1 MKRGLGVVLDPRLE
15 EMFKVECPGCN
26 APYQVDERRVPASG
40 LKMRCPKCGTSFQV
54 EQPDDARR
62 TGPSPVLGG
71 FAPPAAPSGG
81 GAPPPAP
88 ARNNPA
94 AKTMVG
100 VAPSALG
107 INMPPPVPKRPPAPV
122 LPTTATARV
131 AEPTATP
138 VGPPVAIPRP
148 APPGRPPPPRPA
160 PKAPEPASNAS
171 SDPYLNTDLP
181 AVSGGAP
188 KTAPADVDLP
198 APARPKPPPPA
209 RPAAPPLRVAEAP
222 KIAEAPKVAE
232 RTASNDDEDLP
243 ALPVPRAPEALPLD
257 VDLPAVVGAPPPMPE
272 ADLPAPARPRAPSF
286 SDAIVPGAT
295 SSALDLDLPS
305 PRSAPLELD
314 LPDVSAAARA
324 PSAAPRPATFDL
336 DLPDLLEAG
345 LPQPVSGGAGLPARA
360 PSRADLP
367 AISADLP
374 AARGDVPPV
383 VSGLPLASAGLPM
396 VAAGLPTPAAGLP
409 TPAAGLPLPAGLPVR
424 AQERAPV
431 QAAPAAP
438 AFGELDFE
446 LGPAH
451 GVAVQ
456 ASPHTSGTFGEIE
469 LPPVVPSGRPAVQS
483 PPPGALDPLEADPFG
498 EAPIPSQPQGRRSPV
513 PSSGAPLTR
522 SAGGGTSY
530 GEVNLE
536 GDDAGVDVETPLGG
550 SVAPRAG
557 DEDME
562 FGAVPQ
568 ERPPAAAT
576 AVVQPGMPAI
586 QPKQRARWP
595 LRVFGGLLV
604 LAVAGGSLSFLPE
617 YGPYGAYWISDR
629 LHASEHERLL
639 ADSVAATRRAFGH
652 DVFPETRRALADL
665 DAARA
670 QAKRL
675 EPLAAY
681 LAFAGYLSEL
691 RFGRDPALHSQG
703 AVALGELR
711 DPNTANADAARAA
724 SRGVEG
730 ETAPALQAAQALAQA
745 RPSDVDLAV
754 LVAELALRAGNGA
767 QAVNAWEKVEKLEA
781 SARAAYGLAR
791 AKYAAGDTAGADAAA
806 KLALKRNPAHFG
818 AELLL
823 AREHA
828 AAPGGDAGAI
838 GSVEKLLATPG
849 SASPEEIVAAQTL
862 LGDIH
867 LARGH
872 VALAD
877 KAYSA
882 ALKVSPTS
890 APALVGLGEA
900 LFESGRYAEALARF
914 EAATQTDPSFLR
926 AQIGAAK
933 SKLSLD
939 RIEDA
944 TRALA
949 GLSKAQPKD
958 PVVAFWYGR
967 ALEAAGDGDRANAV
981 YHAAIDAAPP
991 SPALVNVYVA
1001 LATLQ
1006 NQRGQAE
1013 DAQKTLAD
1021 AKNKL
1026 PESAPLHRALG
1037 HLALDQNRLPDAVS
1051 ELSRAL
1057 ELDPE
1062 DLTARFELGVA
1073 FRRSQRYDE
1082 ATKVFDEVA
1091 AVDRDHPGLALE
1103 RGLIFEATGHA
1114 AEALTAYEGALAKS
1128 PNDPELMLRVGC
1140 GKVSADQAAE
1150 AEDVLRKVLAQRP
1163 NSAETNF
1170 CLGRALLAEEK
1181 IADSQRLFDRA
1192 VDLDPKRAEY
1202 HLYAGWAAN
1211 EAKNVPKADK
1221 ELEAALAIDPSLA
1234 DAYWQRGV
1242 LRARGGA
1249 VKDAVA
1255 DLTQALKLNPARA
1268 EARAELADTYHELGR
1283 EHDAL
1288 AEWQKAVVA
1297 QPDNPVW
1304 RFRYGKLLV
1313 INQMNEAG
1321 RVELEKAIAA
1331 GEKAPEPPRWLW
1343 EAHHYLAKALG
1354 LKPEAVSHWEAFL
1367 RLGPK
1372 DSPYRAEAK
1381 DALAKLG
1388 HPWTGD

>member
-1 MKRGLGVVLDPRLE
+1 
-15 EMFKVECPGCN
+15 MFKVECPGCN

-71 FAPPAAPSGG
+71 PVPAPPAAGA
-81 GAPPPAP
+81 GAPPPPP
-88 ARNNPA
+88 ARGNAAA

-107 INMPPPVPKRPPAPV
+107 INLPPPVPKRPLAPALGGTP
-122 LPTTATARV
+122 TARV
-131 AEPTATP
+131 ASPTATP
-138 VGPPVAIPRP
+138 VGPPVAPPRP
-148 APPGRPPPPRPA
+148 APPGRPPPPRPGA
-160 PKAPEPASNAS
+160 KPPEPAPAAT
-171 SDPYLNTDLP
+171 SDPYLDTDLP
-181 AVSGGAP
+181 AVSGEPPRA
-188 KTAPADVDLP
+188 APADADLP
-198 APARPKPPPPA
+198 APARPKPAPA
-209 RPAAPPLRVAEAP
+209 RAAVPPVRPPEPPRAAQP
-222 KIAEAPKVAE
+222 S
-232 RTASNDDEDLP
+232 RSDDEDLP
-243 ALPVPRAPEALPLD
+243 AIPIPRAPEAMSLD

-272 ADLPAPARPRAPSF
+272 ADLPAPARRTAPSF
-286 SDAIVPGAT
+286 SDEISSSPRGAGGPGA
-295 SSALDLDLPS
+295 ALDLDLPS
-305 PRSAPLELD
+305 PRASPLELD

-324 PSAAPRPATFDL
+324 PSAAPRSATFDL

-345 LPQPVSGGAGLPARA
+345 LPQPHSAGGAGLPARA
-360 PSRADLP
+360 VSRADLP

-374 AARGDVPPV
+374 VAHDDVPAV
-383 VSGLPLASAGLPM
+383 FAGLPARSAGLPA

-409 TPAAGLPLPAGLPVR
+409 LRAPERPALPMGAPAG
-424 AQERAPV
+424 
-431 QAAPAAP
+431 
-438 AFGELDFE
+438 FGELDFE

-451 GVAVQ
+451 
-456 ASPHTSGTFGEIE
+456 ASPQPSAHTSGTFGEIE
-469 LPPVVPSGRPAVQS
+469 LPPVLPSGRPAAPNSTSVGS
-483 PPPGALDPLEADPFG
+483 TVDSLEADPFG
-498 EAPIPSQPQGRRSPV
+498 EAPIPSQPRGRRSDPPV
-513 PSSGAPLTR
+513 SGAPLTR

-536 GDDAGVDVETPLGG
+536 GDSAGVDVETPLER
-550 SVAPRAG
+550 SDSPRG
-557 DEDME
+557 EEDME

-568 ERPPAAAT
+568 ERPQVAAAT
-576 AVVQPGMPAI
+576 ALKPGMPAV
-586 QPKQRARWP
+586 QPRQRPRWP
-595 LRVFGGLLV
+595 LRLFGGLLFV
-604 LAVAGGSLSFLPE
+604 AVAGGSLSFLPAL
-617 YGPYGAYWISDR
+617 GPYGAYWISDK
-629 LHASEHERLL
+629 LNEGEHERLL
-639 ADSVAATRRAFGH
+639 AASIAATRRAFGH
-652 DVFPETRRALADL
+652 DVFPDSRRALAAL
-665 DAARA
+665 DGARA
-670 QAKRL
+670 EAKRL

-681 LAFAGYLSEL
+681 LAFSDYLTEL

-703 AVALGELR
+703 SVLMSALL
-711 DPNTANADAARAA
+711 DPNTANADSARAA
-724 SRGVEG
+724 NRGVEG
-730 ETAPALQAAQALAQA
+730 QVAPALQAARALAQG
-745 RPSDVDLAV
+745 RPTDVDLAV
-754 LVAELALRAGNGA
+754 LVAELALRAGDGA
-767 QAVNAWEKVEKLEA
+767 AVEAWQKVEKLEA

-791 AKYAAGDTAGADAAA
+791 AQYAAGDRAATEASA
-806 KLALKRNPAHFG
+806 KLALARNPAHFG
-818 AELLL
+818 GQLLL
-823 AREHA
+823 ARLRA
-828 AAPGGDAGAI
+828 GAQGGDVDAI
-838 GSVEKLLATPG
+838 AAIEKLSASPG
-849 SASPEEIVAAQTL
+849 SASPDELVLAQTL

-882 ALKVSPTS
+882 ALKVNPT
-890 APALVGLGEA
+890 AAAALVGLGEA
-900 LFESGRYAEALARF
+900 LFQSARYADALARF
-914 EAATQTDPSFLR
+914 EAASQTDPSFVR

-933 SKLSLD
+933 SKLALE

-958 PVVAFWYGR
+958 AVIAYWYGR
-967 ALEAAGDGDRANAV
+967 ALEAAGDGDRANSV

-991 SPALVNVYVA
+991 SPELVNVYVA

-1013 DAQKTLAD
+1013 DAQKTLAE
-1021 AKNKL
+1021 AKKKL
-1026 PESAPLHRALG
+1026 PESAALHRALG
-1037 HLALDQNRLPDAVS
+1037 HLALDQNRLPDAES
-1051 ELSRAL
+1051 ELGRAL
-1057 ELDPE
+1057 ELDSE
-1062 DLTARFELGVA
+1062 DLAARFELGVA
-1073 FRRSQRYDE
+1073 LRRSHKYD
-1082 ATKVFDEVA
+1082 AASKVFDEVA
-1091 AVDRDHPGLALE
+1091 ATDRDHPGLALE

-1114 AEALTAYEGALAKS
+1114 TEALKAYQDALAKS

-1140 GKVSADQAAE
+1140 GNVAADHAAE
-1150 AEDVLRKVLAQRP
+1150 AEEILRKVLAQRP

-1170 CLGRALLAEEK
+1170 CLGRALLAQDK
-1181 IADSQRLFDRA
+1181 IADSQRLFERA
-1192 VDLDPKRAEY
+1192 VDLDGKRAEY

-1211 EAKNVPKADK
+1211 EAKNVAKADK
-1221 ELEAALAIDPSLA
+1221 ELEAALALDPSLA

-1249 VKDAVA
+1249 VKDALA
-1255 DLTQALKLNPARA
+1255 DLMQALKLNPARA

-1321 RVELEKAIAA
+1321 RVELEKAITW
-1331 GEKAPEPPRWLW
+1331 GEKAEQPPRWLW

-1354 LKPEAVSHWEAFL
+1354 MKPEAASHWEAFL

-1388 HPWTGD
+1388 RPWTGD

>member
-1 MKRGLGVVLDPRLE
+1 
-15 EMFKVECPGCN
+15 MFKVECPGCN

-71 FAPPAAPSGG
+71 PPPAAAPAGG
-81 GAPPPAP
+81 PPPPPARSTV
-88 ARNNPA
+88 AA

-100 VAPSALG
+100 VAPSTLG
-107 INMPPPVPKRPPAPV
+107 INLPPPVPKRPPAPA
-122 LPTTATARV
+122 LGGTPTAR
-131 AEPTATP
+131 AASPTATP
-138 VGPPVAIPRP
+138 VGPPLAPRP
-148 APPGRPPPPRPA
+148 APPGRPPPPRPGA
-160 PKAPEPASNAS
+160 KPAEPAPAAA
-171 SDPYLNTDLP
+171 SDPYLDSDLP
-181 AVSGGAP
+181 AVSGEPPRAAP
-188 KTAPADVDLP
+188 DVDLP
-198 APARPKPPPPA
+198 APARPKPAPV
-209 RPAAPPLRVAEAP
+209 RPAAPRLQAP
-222 KIAEAPKVAE
+222 EPPRAPQ
-232 RTASNDDEDLP
+232 ASRPDDEDLP
-243 ALPVPRAPEALPLD
+243 AIPVPRAPEAMSLE
-257 VDLPAVVGAPPPMPE
+257 VDLPAVVGPPLPE
-272 ADLPAPARPRAPSF
+272 ADLPAPARRPAPSF
-286 SDAIVPGAT
+286 SDEISASPNSPSGAGA
-295 SSALDLDLPS
+295 ALDLDLPS
-305 PRSAPLELD
+305 PRASPLELD
-314 LPDVSAAARA
+314 LPDVSAGGRP
-324 PSAAPRPATFDL
+324 PSAAPRAATFDL

-345 LPQPVSGGAGLPARA
+345 LPQPHAGGGAGLPARSN
-360 PSRADLP
+360 SRADLP

-374 AARGDVPPV
+374 ARNDVPAVFGGAPA
-383 VSGLPLASAGLPM
+383 PSAGFAAGVPDLPAH
-396 VAAGLPTPAAGLP
+396 AAGLPPRAPERPAA
-409 TPAAGLPLPAGLPVR
+409 
-424 AQERAPV
+424 
-431 QAAPAAP
+431 QAAPP

-451 GVAVQ
+451 APPQ
-456 ASPHTSGTFGEIE
+456 PRAHTSGTFGEIE
-469 LPPVVPSGRPAVQS
+469 LPPVVPSGRPGAPSS
-483 PPPGALDPLEADPFG
+483 PSLGSALDPLEADPFG
-498 EAPIPSQPQGRRSPV
+498 EAPIPSQPRGRRSDPPESAAAV
-513 PSSGAPLTR
+513 TR
-522 SAGGGTSY
+522 AAGGGTSY

-536 GDDAGVDVETPLGG
+536 GDSDGVDVDAPATP
-550 SVAPRAG
+550 SVAPRG

-568 ERPPAAAT
+568 ERRPQAVAAT
-576 AVVQPGMPAI
+576 ALQPGMPAI
-586 QPKQRARWP
+586 QARQRPRWP
-595 LRVFGGLLV
+595 LRVFGGLLFV
-604 LAVAGGSLSFLPE
+604 AVAGGSLSFLPAV
-617 YGPYGAYWISDR
+617 GPYGAYWISDK
-629 LHASEHERLL
+629 LHEGEHQRLL
-639 ADSVAATRRAFGH
+639 ADSIAATRRAFGH
-652 DVFPETRRALADL
+652 DVFPDSRRALDAL

-670 QAKRL
+670 EAKRL

-681 LAFAGYLSEL
+681 LAFSDYLTEL

-703 AVALGELR
+703 SVVMGALL
-711 DPNTANADAARAA
+711 DPNTANADSARAA
-724 SRGVEG
+724 NRGVEG
-730 ETAPALQAAQALAQA
+730 QAGPALQAARALAQA
-745 RPSDVDLAV
+745 RPNDVDLAV
-754 LVAELALRAGNGA
+754 LVGELALRAGDSA
-767 QAVNAWEKVEKLEA
+767 SVDAWQKVEKLEA
-781 SARAAYGLAR
+781 SARAAYGLSRAR
-791 AKYAAGDTAGADAAA
+791 YAAGDAPGARAAA
-806 KLALKRNPAHFG
+806 ELALARNPRHFG
-818 AELLL
+818 AELML
-823 AREHA
+823 ARLRA
-828 AAPGGDAGAI
+828 AAPGGDEAA
-838 GSVEKLLATPG
+838 VAALEKLIAAPG
-849 SASPEEIVAAQTL
+849 SASPDELVRAQTL
-862 LGDIH
+862 LGDVH

-882 ALKVSPTS
+882 GLKINPTA

-900 LFESGRYAEALARF
+900 LFQAGRYADALARF
-914 EAATQTDPSFLR
+914 EAASQTDPSFVR
-926 AQIGAAK
+926 AEVGAAK
-933 SKLSLD
+933 SKLLLD

-958 PVVAFWYGR
+958 AVIAYWYGR
-967 ALEAAGDGDRANAV
+967 ALEAAGDGDHANAV
-981 YHAAIDAAPP
+981 YHAAIDAAPVTP
-991 SPALVNVYVA
+991 ELVNVYVA

-1021 AKNKL
+1021 AKKKL
-1026 PESAPLHRALG
+1026 PESGALHRALG
-1037 HLALDQNRLPDAVS
+1037 HLALDQNRLADAVS
-1051 ELSRAL
+1051 ELGRAL
-1057 ELDPE
+1057 ELDAE

-1073 FRRSQRYDE
+1073 LRRSQKYDE

-1114 AEALTAYEGALAKS
+1114 AEALEAYEGALAKS

-1140 GKVSADQAAE
+1140 GDVAADHAAE
-1150 AEDVLRKVLAQRP
+1150 AEEILRKVLTERP

-1170 CLGRALLAEEK
+1170 CLGRALLAQDK
-1181 IADSQRLFDRA
+1181 IADSQRLFERA
-1192 VDLDPKRAEY
+1192 VDLDGKRAEY

-1211 EAKNVPKADK
+1211 EAKNVAKADK
-1221 ELEAALAIDPSLA
+1221 ELAAALALDPSLA

-1321 RVELEKAIAA
+1321 RVELEKAIAW
-1331 GEKAPEPPRWLW
+1331 GEKAEQPPRWLW

-1354 LKPEAVSHWEAFL
+1354 MKPEAASHWEAFL

-1388 HPWTGD
+1388 RPWTGD

>member
-1 MKRGLGVVLDPRLE
+1 
-15 EMFKVECPGCN
+15 MFKVECPGCN

-71 FAPPAAPSGG
+71 VSPPPAAASTGG
-81 GAPPPAP
+81 GPPPPPARGTL
-88 ARNNPA
+88 AG

-107 INMPPPVPKRPPAPV
+107 INLPPPVPKRPPAPA
-122 LPTTATARV
+122 LPTTATARA

-138 VGPPVAIPRP
+138 VGPPAAPPRP

-160 PKAPEPASNAS
+160 PRAAEPAPTGT

-181 AVSGGAP
+181 SVSAEPPRAGRAE
-188 KTAPADVDLP
+188 VDLP
-198 APARPKPPPPA
+198 APARPKPAAPPA
-209 RPAAPPLRVAEAP
+209 RPPAPPPRAEAP
-222 KIAEAPKVAE
+222 KPAPPRAQ
-232 RTASNDDEDLP
+232 DDDLP
-243 ALPVPRAPEALPLD
+243 AIPVPRAPDAMALD

-286 SDAIVPGAT
+286 SDAIEPGGAGG
-295 SSALDLDLPS
+295 SLDLDLPS
-305 PRSAPLELD
+305 PRSSPLELD
-314 LPDVSAAARA
+314 LPDVSAGARA

-345 LPQPVSGGAGLPARA
+345 LPQALPGGVGLPARP
-360 PSRADLP
+360 PSRTDLP
-367 AISADLP
+367 ALSADVP
-374 AARGDVPPV
+374 ASRGDVPAV
-383 VSGLPLASAGLPM
+383 VAGLPMASAGLPMASAGLPMPSAGLPM
-396 VAAGLPTPAAGLP
+396 VAPGLPTPAAGLP
-409 TPAAGLPLPAGLPVR
+409 TPAAGLPLRGP
-424 AQERAPV
+424 ERSAV
-431 QAAPAAP
+431 SSGAAPG
-438 AFGELDFE
+438 FGELDFE
-446 LGPAH
+446 LGPAL
-451 GVAVQ
+451 GPA
-456 ASPHTSGTFGEIE
+456 ARPNAHTSGTFGEIE
-469 LPPVVPSGRPAVQS
+469 LPPVIPSGRPVGPSSQGSA
-483 PPPGALDPLEADPFG
+483 GALDPLEADPFG
-498 EAPIPSQPQGRRSPV
+498 EAPIPSQPRPQRSEP
-513 PSSGAPLTR
+513 PFSGGGAVMR

-536 GDDAGVDVETPLGG
+536 GDSGGVDVETPLAG
-550 SVAPRAG
+550 SVAPRG
-557 DEDME
+557 EEDME

-568 ERPPAAAT
+568 ERPPAAA
-576 AVVQPGMPAI
+576 ANALKPGMPAI
-586 QPKQRARWP
+586 QPKQRSRWP
-595 LRVFGGLLV
+595 LRVFGGLLF
-604 LAVAGGSLSFLPE
+604 LAVAGGSLTFLPAL
-617 YGPYGAYWISDR
+617 GPYGVFWISDK
-629 LHASEHERLL
+629 LHEGEYQRLL
-639 ADSVAATRRAFGH
+639 ADSVAGTRRAFGH
-652 DVFPETRRALADL
+652 DVFPDSRRALGAL
-665 DAARA
+665 DGARA
-670 QAKRL
+670 EAKRL

-681 LAFAGYLSEL
+681 LAFAGYLTEL
-691 RFGRDPALHSQG
+691 RFGRDPAIHSQG
-703 AVALGELR
+703 AVIMGALL
-711 DPNTANADAARAA
+711 DPNAANADSARAA
-724 SRGVEG
+724 NRAVEG
-730 ETAPALQAAQALAQA
+730 DATAALAPAQALAQT

-754 LVAELALRAGNGA
+754 LVAEIALKAA
-767 QAVNAWEKVEKLEA
+767 SPTAVAAWEKVEKLEP

-791 AKYAAGDTAGADAAA
+791 AQFAAGNAAAAEAAA

-818 AELLL
+818 AQLLL
-823 AREHA
+823 ARLGS
-828 AAPGGDAGAI
+828 AAPGGDVTAVANI
-838 GSVEKLLATPG
+838 EKLVATPA
-849 SASPEEIVAAQTL
+849 SASPEEIVAAETL

-877 KAYSA
+877 KSYAA
-882 ALKVSPTS
+882 ALKVNPTA

-900 LFESGRYAEALARF
+900 LFQAGRYGEALARF
-914 EAATQTDPSFLR
+914 EAASQTDPGFLR
-926 AQIGAAK
+926 AQLGAAK

-958 PVVAFWYGR
+958 PVIAFWYGR

-981 YHAAIDAAPP
+981 YHAAIDAGAP
-991 SPALVNVYVA
+991 SPELVNVYVA

-1021 AKNKL
+1021 AKKKL

-1037 HLALDQNRLPDAVS
+1037 HLALDQNRLPEAVS
-1051 ELSRAL
+1051 ELGRAL

-1073 FRRSQRYDE
+1073 LRRSQKFDD

-1091 AVDRDHPGLALE
+1091 AIDHDHPGLALE

-1114 AEALTAYEGALAKS
+1114 PEALKAYEGALAKS

-1140 GKVSADQAAE
+1140 GEVAADRAAD
-1150 AEDVLRKVLAQRP
+1150 AETILRKVIAQRP
-1163 NSAETNF
+1163 SSAETNF
-1170 CLGRALLAEEK
+1170 CLGRALLAQDK
-1181 IADSQRLFDRA
+1181 VADAQRLFDRA
-1192 VDLDPKRAEY
+1192 TDLDAKRAEY
-1202 HLYAGWAAN
+1202 HLYSGWAAN
-1211 EAKNVPKADK
+1211 EAKNVAKADK

-1242 LRARGGA
+1242 LRERGGA

-1268 EARAELADTYHELGR
+1268 EARAELADTYHDLGR

-1297 QPDNPVW
+1297 QPDNADW

-1313 INQMNEAG
+1313 INQMNDAG
-1321 RVELEKAIAA
+1321 RVELEKAIAG
-1331 GEKAPEPPRWLW
+1331 GEKAEEPPRWLW

-1354 LKPEAVSHWEAFL
+1354 PRPEAVSHWEAFL

-1388 HPWTGD
+1388 RPWTGD